1 MVYNN
6 YIFNLL
12 FIFIITIL
20 IGYIFGIT
28 IVSLIDNRL
37 NKFNIKDVKSYE
49 SIDNIEDFKN
59 KNKNNEVNRE
69 ISISR
74 TYNFETG
81 EEIKNKDKEQYKKQD
96 IEGYNNGFYKE
107 WYVETKRTQVC
118 YKNHNHSKDGSSTKC
133 DYGVTNYSD
142 PADMSPID
150 HKIFNLNYP
159 PNMTLQDYINWLYC
173 FMNKE
178 DQLPYNHLKNLEKL
192 KNGIELIQE
201 EGILP
206 PPGYYY
212 PALNA
217 KDYFD
222 KMYNETNEFNIA
234 SPLNSTTGPMLGY
247 NCNDYSEFSQNSDMY
262 GQSGEI
268 RNEDIYKKKNAK
280 ELYEYINPKDSNSLN
295 INTENEIYHIK
306 DVEI

>member
-1 MVYNN
+1 MFYNN

-12 FIFIITIL
+12 FILIITIL

-37 NKFNIKDVKSYE
+37 NKINLKDIKSND
-49 SIDNIEDFKN
+49 SIEHVENFKN
-59 KNKNNEVNRE
+59 KSNELT
-69 ISISR
+69 ISR
-74 TYNFETG
+74 TYNSETG
-81 EEIKNKDKEQYKKQD
+81 EEIKRKYNRHDNKHDNKRED
-96 IEGYNNGFYKE
+96 IEGYNNESYKE
-107 WYVETKRTQVC
+107 WYIEKKKTQVC

-133 DYGVTNYSD
+133 EYGITNYSD
-142 PADMSPID
+142 PGDMSPID
-150 HKIFNLNYP
+150 YKIFNLNYP
-159 PNMTLQDYINWLYC
+159 PNMTLQDYVNWLYC
-173 FMNKE
+173 FINKE

-192 KNGIELIQE
+192 KAGIELIEE

-234 SPLNSTTGPMLGY
+234 APLNSVTGPMLGY
-247 NCNDYSEFSQNSDMY
+247 NCNDYSEFSQNSDVY
-262 GQSGEI
+262 GQSGTI

-280 ELYEYINPKDSNSLN
+280 KLYDYINPKDSNSLN
-295 INTENEIYHIK
+295 INAKNEIYHIK
-306 DVEI
+306 NVEI